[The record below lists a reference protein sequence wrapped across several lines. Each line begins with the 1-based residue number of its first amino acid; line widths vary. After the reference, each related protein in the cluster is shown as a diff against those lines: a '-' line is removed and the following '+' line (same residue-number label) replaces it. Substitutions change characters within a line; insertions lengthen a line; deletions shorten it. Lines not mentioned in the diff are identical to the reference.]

1 MPSYGKFKFN
11 VTNATAANTT
21 LTTQAKGMHSPLPK
35 GPVEGD
41 NETVATTVLSEKG
54 TTNVENLGK
63 KTSGDGITKSVEN
76 VTPSGASA
84 AEEETSKRTTVA
96 DDTIKNGTTGLTG
109 TTKIGTADV
118 DDVTLK
124 RTTIADDLVTN
135 EKLKTPGDEKTK
147 DSKGTED
154 VTKHSVTFGDDLVTK
169 KTARSV
175 EDLTKNGTAADEEF
189 AKNETT
195 SGPQTVKETTQA
207 DDSTKMVTSSADDE
221 FPKKGTKGSKIS
233 AKNRTMALNDSA
245 NKPAADT
252 DHTGRPYKHKSAKL
266 ETSQAEL
273 VLDSKTTE
281 APENEEISGK
291 RFSASFIT
299 PSSHV
304 ESSAVS
310 RSRAAPRKSVNP
322 TEAPPTHH
330 IQAVRV
336 TPQTETK
343 GKMISVVSRVFVTQI
358 LLYTIP
364 RDDSSQEM
372 WKKDYKGL
380 EKSHENDQEK
390 GSSTKSTYFTVNSQK
405 SFYADA
411 NFFCHISLNE

>member
-1 MPSYGKFKFN
+1 M
-11 VTNATAANTT
+11 
-21 LTTQAKGMHSPLPK
+21 QSPLPK
-35 GPVEGD
+35 GAVEGD

-54 TTNVENLGK
+54 TTTAENVGK
-63 KTSGDGITKSVEN
+63 TAGDGITKSVEN

-84 AEEETSKRTTVA
+84 AEEETSKGTTVA
-96 DDTIKNGTTGLTG
+96 EDTIKNGTTGLTG

-124 RTTIADDLVTN
+124 RTTSADDLVKN
-135 EKLKTPGDEKTK
+135 ETLKTPGDEKTK

-154 VTKHSVTFGDDLVTK
+154 VTKHSVTFADDLVTK

-175 EDLTKNGTAADEEF
+175 EDLIKNGTVADEEF

-207 DDSTKMVTSSADDE
+207 DDSTKMVTSADDE
-221 FPKKGTKGSKIS
+221 LPKKGTKGSKIS
-233 AKNRTMALNDSA
+233 AKNRTMDLDDSA
-245 NKPAADT
+245 NKTAADT
-252 DHTGRPYKHKSAKL
+252 DHTGKPYKHKSAKL
-266 ETSQAEL
+266 ATSQAEL

-281 APENEEISGK
+281 APENEETGGK

-310 RSRAAPRKSVNP
+310 RSRANPRKIVNP
-322 TEAPPTHH
+322 TEAPPTHR

-343 GKMISVVSRVFVTQI
+343 GKMISVVSRFFVTQI

-380 EKSHENDQEK
+380 EKSHENDKEK
-390 GSSTKSTYFTVNSQK
+390 RSSKKINLFYCKFTK
-405 SFYADA
+405 
-411 NFFCHISLNE
+411 I